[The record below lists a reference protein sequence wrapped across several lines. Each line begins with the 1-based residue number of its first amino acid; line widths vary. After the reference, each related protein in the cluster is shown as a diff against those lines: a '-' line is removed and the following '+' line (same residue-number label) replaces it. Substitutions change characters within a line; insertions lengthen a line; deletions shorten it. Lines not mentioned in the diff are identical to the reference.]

1 MPMMQRHKLRWDFFL
16 SFRGEDMRNGFT
28 DDLYDE
34 LLARDVRVFRD
45 DDRGMKQGD
54 QISPSFLAAI
64 KESAA
69 AITIISPRYVRP
81 NFNSSN
87 LAPST
92 NYDCIT
98 YYASSGWCLEE
109 LSTIRDCGILILP
122 VFYKVEPSDVR
133 RQNGTFAN
141 DFRALQGKY
150 EPEKM
155 ERWRKAMAHAGGLSG
170 WVIKNKDDDHAPDQS
185 DLELKHLIQCL
196 VKRVL
201 SEISNSPMVVAPY
214 PVGLTSPMKEVMRLL
229 EIKSNSIKIIGL
241 VGMGGIG
248 KTTLAKAI
256 YNKVVNSFDSLCFI
270 SNVRETFQRQDGL
283 ISLQE
288 MLLLDLFNKKISLP
302 DDVDARK
309 AIMEES
315 FNVKRVFIVLDDVD
329 DSSQLTALVAKKWLF
344 SGSKILITSRDKDAL
359 QQCSA
364 DNIYAVT
371 ELTIV
376 DSLKLL
382 SYHALRQEKPSTRNF
397 QELSDTIVSLAGR
410 LPLALEIF
418 GSFLYDKRS
427 VEEWKDA
434 VKKLKKIRPDG
445 LQDVLKISF
454 DGLDDQTK
462 CIFLDIAC
470 FLVDLEITRD
480 EAINIFKGC
489 GLTGIKTLIARS
501 LVKVDEGD
509 ILVMH
514 DQIRDMGRQIVQE
527 ENPDLSICRTRL
539 WDPCQIMNVIDN
551 GMMGMENL
559 QCIVL
564 DFMKKNI
571 SSISVAPSSCLTFLQ
586 EFFLGPK
593 EEEGLML
600 VNAKKL
606 KPMVNLRLLHINN
619 NVKLKGDLPP
629 RVRWLKW
636 RGCPLNYLPPSF
648 FPRELTVLHLL
659 ESKIDS
665 LCWNSEVYL
674 ITICIF
680 QVAKNLMVLNLYGC
694 HNLTSIHGLSMQNT
708 SLEKVI
714 IERCYNLSM
723 IHISMRTTRLLRYL
737 NLSDCTSLVE
747 LFPCKVVS
755 GLRNLEV
762 LILSGCSKFEQLPKD
777 LGMMTSLK
785 ELLLDRTAIKKL
797 PDSIFHLVKLEKLDL
812 SRCKFLGEL
821 PICLGHLSSLKEF
834 DLNGSAVK
842 KIPQSI
848 EGLKNLE
855 KLNLMWC
862 DSLTDIPDSIGNL
875 RWLTKLSLNGTPL
888 KELPSSIGS
897 LSYLKQLSAG
907 NCKLLNALPSS
918 IERFVSLE
926 SLELNGTPI
935 TNLPDEI
942 GRLKS
947 LVKLEILNSEHLE
960 TLPKSIGDILS
971 LETLLIGSTKLKEL
985 PESIG
990 KLENLSMLRLNQC
1003 TNLIKLPGSIV
1014 NMRSLHNFLMENTAV
1029 SELPEKFG
1037 MLTNLIVLKMG
1048 KKPYSEQAK
1057 NAKEAVLPSS
1067 FSKLCKLEEF
1077 NARSC
1082 NLVGGIP
1089 DDFESLSRLEI
1100 LNLGHNYGICSL
1112 PSSLKGLGFLKKLLI
1127 PHCKEI
1133 KSLPPLPSSLE
1144 EIDASNCTML
1154 EHISDLSNL
1163 EYLSE
1168 LNFTNCGKLENIP
1181 GLECLKSLRGLYM
1194 VCCKAS
1200 WSVVKEKLNKT
1211 MMNNLRHLS
1220 IPGSEI
1226 PSWLGSDVVYFRK
1239 KQNNAII
1246 AVIIAVVMCVKLE
1259 QQDRVLPVIP
1269 DILARIIRVKQ
1280 NINRKVFETALEI
1293 KVQEK
1298 MDEDHLYLY
1307 RHSSVLPLV
1316 SMLRDGDK
1324 IEVVKRDPPYAQGVE
1339 LKGCGIKLVFEND
1352 DDYIGDERFLDET
1365 QQSVSQRLVKSL
1377 QSTPNES
1384 IA

>member
-1 MPMMQRHKLRWDFFL
+1 MMEDSYGEQPTSMPITRHRRRWDVFL
-16 SFRGEDMRNGFT
+16 SFRGEDTRIEFT
-28 DDLYDE
+28 TKLFKDLVDCG
-34 LLARDVRVFRD
+34 VRVFLD
-45 DDRGMKQGD
+45 NEGMNQGD
-54 QISPSFLAAI
+54 PIAPSLLTAI
-64 KESAA
+64 EESAA
-69 AITIISPRYVRP
+69 AITIISPR
-81 NFNSSN
+81 
-87 LAPST
+87 
-92 NYDCIT
+92 
-98 YYASSGWCLEE
+98 YASSGWCLEE

-122 VFYKVEPSDVR
+122 VFYKVDPSDVR

-141 DFRALQGKY
+141 DFNDLEGKH
-150 EPEKM
+150 EPEKIQ
-155 ERWRKAMAHAGGLSG
+155 RWRKAMTYAGGISG
-170 WVIKNKDDDHAPDQS
+170 WVLRKNDHEPDQS
-185 DLELKHLIQCL
+185 ELKHLTQCL

-201 SEISNSPMVVAPY
+201 SEISKSPMVVAPY
-214 PVGLTSPMKEVMRLL
+214 SVGLTSPMEKVMRLL
-229 EIKSNSIKIIGL
+229 EIKSSSIKIIGL

-256 YNKVVNSFDSLCFI
+256 YNKVISSFDSYSFI
-270 SNVRETFQRQDGL
+270 SNVRETFQRKDGL
-283 ISLQE
+283 ISLQKT
-288 MLLLDLFNKKISLP
+288 LLLDLSDQKDSLP
-302 DDVDARK
+302 DDADAR
-309 AIMEES
+309 MEEA
-315 FNVKRVFIVLDDVD
+315 FATFHGKRVFIVLDDID
-329 DSSQLTALVAKKWLF
+329 DSSQLTTLVAKKWLF
-344 SGSKILITSRDKDAL
+344 SGSKILITSRDKDVL
-359 QQCSA
+359 QQCFA
-364 DNIYAVT
+364 DAIHQVT
-371 ELTIV
+371 ELT
-376 DSLKLL
+376 DFESLKLL
-382 SYHALRQEKPSTRNF
+382 SYHALRQEKPPGSF
-397 QELSDTIVSLAGR
+397 QKLCDEIVSLARG
-410 LPLALEIF
+410 LPLALEVF

-434 VKKLKKIRPDG
+434 VEKLKKIRPNG

-470 FLVDLEITRD
+470 FLVGLEITRD
-480 EAINIFKGC
+480 EAINIFEGC
-489 GLTGIKTLIARS
+489 GFSGLTGINTLIVRS
-501 LVKVDEGD
+501 LVKVDYRD

-527 ENPDLSICRTRL
+527 EDPDLSICRTRL

-606 KPMVNLRLLHINN
+606 KSMVNLRLLHINN

-665 LCWNSEVYL
+665 LRWNSEV
-674 ITICIF
+674 
-680 QVAKNLMVLNLYGC
+680 AKNLKVLNLYGC
-694 HNLTSIHGLSMQNT
+694 YHLTSIQGLSMQNT

-714 IERCYNLSM
+714 LERCYNLST
-723 IHISMRTTRLLRYL
+723 IHISMETTRLLRYL

-848 EGLKNLE
+848 EGLENLE
-855 KLNLMWC
+855 KLNLTWC
-862 DSLTDIPDSIGNL
+862 ASLTDIPDSIGNL
-875 RWLTKLSLNGTPL
+875 RSLMNLSLNGTLLREIPF
-888 KELPSSIGS
+888 SIGS

-907 NCKLLNALPSS
+907 DCILLKALPSS
-918 IERFVSLE
+918 IEMFGSLE

-947 LVKLEILNSEHLE
+947 LVKLEILKSKHLR
-960 TLPKSIGDILS
+960 TLPESIGNILS
-971 LETLLIGSTKLKEL
+971 LKTLRIESTELKEL

-1112 PSSLKGLGFLKKLLI
+1112 PSSLKGLGFLKKFLI
-1127 PHCKEI
+1127 PHCKGI

-1163 EYLSE
+1163 EYLSL

-1181 GLECLKSLRGLYM
+1181 GLECLKSLRRLYM

-1211 MMNNLRHLS
+1211 IMNNLEHLS
-1220 IPGSEI
+1220 IPGCEI
-1226 PSWLGSDVVYFRK
+1226 PSWFGPEVINFTK
-1239 KQNNAII
+1239 KHNNPIKAIII
-1246 AVIIAVVMCVKLE
+1246 AVIVCVKQE
-1259 QQDRVLPVIP
+1259 QLIHDLPVIP
-1269 DILARIIRVKQ
+1269 GILARIVRV
-1280 NINRKVFETALEI
+1280 NIGPVFTKTLEFRVP
-1293 KVQEK
+1293 KELDK
-1298 MDEDHLYLY
+1298 DHLCIYKYLMY
-1307 RHSSVLPLV
+1307 SPLV
-1316 SMLRDGDK
+1316 SMLIDGDK
-1324 IEVVKRDPPYAQGVE
+1324 IDVVLKNPPPAQGVE
-1339 LKGCGIKLVFEND
+1339 LKGCAIKLVFEG
-1352 DDYIGDERFLDET
+1352 DDYHIGDERFLDES
-1365 QQSVSQRLVKSL
+1365 QQSVSKRLVNFL
-1377 QSTPNES
+1377 QSSSE
-1384 IA
+1384 